1 MSPSS
6 ILLVG
11 CGEMAVSYARVLKAL
26 DTPFDVIGR
35 RPEACATF
43 AEKTGVMPRPGGV
56 AATGGRLPQQTAIV
70 AVNIDQLAAVVQQLL
85 EAGVRNILVEK
96 PGGLNAAEI
105 SATAGLAAPS
115 GARIFVAY
123 NRRFYASVQKARE
136 LIAADG
142 GATSFFF
149 EFTEWSHLITDLPL
163 SPVVKQEWL
172 LANTSHLCDLAF
184 YLGGFP
190 AQLTA
195 HSSGALSWH
204 PRGAQFT
211 GCGVSRTGALFAYHS
226 NWESA
231 GRWGVEICTARRRLH
246 LRPLESLNEQIRGEL
261 ALKPVELADQPDRE
275 FKPGLLAQ
283 TRCFLDGAGEE
294 AGLLPLAIH
303 SANVADVYSQMT
315 PAAPTN
321 PRA

>member
-1 MSPSS
+1 MNSPSV
-6 ILLVG
+6 LLVG

-26 DTPFDVIGR
+26 DTPFEVIGR
-35 RPEACATF
+35 RREACAAF
-43 AEKTGVMPRPGGV
+43 AEKTGITPRPGGV
-56 AATGGRLPQQTAIV
+56 AAVAGRLPQQTAIV
-70 AVNIDQLAAVVQQLL
+70 AVNIDQLAAVVRQLL

-105 SATAGLAAPS
+105 SATAGFAAPS
-115 GARIFVAY
+115 DARIFVAY

-149 EFTEWSHLITDLPL
+149 EFTEWSHLITDLPQ
-163 SPVVKQEWL
+163 PPAVKQEWF
-172 LANTSHLCDLAF
+172 LANASHLCDLAF

-195 HSSGALSWH
+195 HSSGTLDWH

-211 GCGVSRTGALFAYHS
+211 GCGISRTGALFAYHS

-231 GRWGVEICTARRRLH
+231 GRWGLEICTAKRRLY
-246 LRPLESLNEQIRGEL
+246 LRPLELLHEQMRGEL
-261 ALKPVELADQPDRE
+261 TLNPVPLDDQLDKK
-275 FKPGLLAQ
+275 FKPGLHAQ
-283 TRCFLDGAGEE
+283 TKAFLEGGSATPE
-294 AGLLPLAIH
+294 LLTLKEQARH
-303 SANVADVYSQMT
+303 VAEVYCRMV
-315 PAAPTN
+315 
-321 PRA
+321 PRRS